1 MPNIEF
7 NIDHVA
13 KLAMLDISDKER
25 AMFEEQLPSIVAYVS
40 KLQEVDTKGVDS
52 SAYISDL
59 HNVIRADEEVRSSD
73 ELRADIVKS
82 FPKESGNALEV
93 PAVFE

>member
-7 NIDHVA
+7 DIDHVA
-13 KLAMLDISDKER
+13 KLAMLDINDEER
-25 AMFEEQLPSIVAYVS
+25 AMFAEQLPSILAYVG
-40 KLQEVDTKGVDS
+40 KLAEVDTEGVDS

-59 HNVIRADEEVRSSD
+59 QDVMRKDEEVRSSN
-73 ELRADIVKS
+73 ELRASLIKS
-82 FPKESGNALEV
+82 FPKESGGALEV